1 MDLKGYKMFIA
12 PSKSTKSKICIVCG
26 DRFETT
32 HANTI
37 CCSDKC
43 KRDRKI
49 ELVKTNKRKPQKST
63 YKKRPQT
70 KRICAVCEEEFM
82 SSHYSKRTC
91 GPKCARK
98 LQDKTTRAI
107 QSKMR
112 KSTGNGAG
120 EEATIKGK
128 VSQRFLVRG
137 KICYQGLT
145 I

>member
-1 MDLKGYKMFIA
+1 MFIA

-63 YKKRPQT
+63 YKKKPQT
-70 KRICAVCEEEFM
+70 KRICAACKEEFM
-82 SSHYSKRTC
+82 SSHYSKKTC
-91 GPKCARK
+91 SRKCARA
-98 LQDKTTRAI
+98 LQDQTAKEIRSRALKKTE
-107 QSKMR
+107 
-112 KSTGNGAG
+112 NG
-120 EEATIKGK
+120 EEATIRGE